1 MRLLYVACFREVCF
15 LATRSKHML
24 IERHVRHLRRDGS
37 AQAFRSDTKV
47 LCNFLN
53 LKQSHNI
60 QHTEKA
66 VKLILTSR
74 GMGLDSSSSIC
85 DEQKDDIVRRL
96 AVLALAPLAPVMD
109 VAPLRKDWETLSLV
123 MLEPMLLKPS
133 CSVAQSLL
141 VVSL

>member
-1 MRLLYVACFREVCF
+1 
-15 LATRSKHML
+15 ML
-24 IERHVRHLRRDGS
+24 IERLVHHLRRDGS
-37 AQAFRSDTKV
+37 AQAFRSDAKV

-60 QHTEKA
+60 QQTEKA

-74 GMGLDSSSSIC
+74 GMGLDSSSYIC

-96 AVLALAPLAPVMD
+96 AVLALAAVMD

-123 MLEPMLLKPS
+123 MLEPMLLNPS
-133 CSVAQSLL
+133 CSMAHSLL